1 MTHDLQLLRAYA
13 ADGSEEAFATVVE
26 RHLGLVYAAALR
38 QVRDPHLAEEVTQA
52 VFVILARKA
61 GTLRDGTVI
70 SGWLFRTT
78 RFAAARALRGE
89 QRRQRREQ
97 EAALMD
103 SPASE
108 PAWDEIAPVLDD
120 AIANLGETDRHAIL
134 LRFFE
139 RKELKEVGHALG
151 SSEEAAKKRVA
162 RAVGKLRA
170 FFTRRG
176 VVLSTAGLTSALTVN
191 AVQAAPSGLSI
202 SVTAA
207 VAANGGTVVAT
218 LTLIEATMKAM
229 FYAQLKTAALIVAF
243 ALAAATAGTLLAQQA
258 AKPKTAAPA
267 STVPFDR
274 ATPLGALRDFADA
287 LAQSDSN
294 RVMAAMQAET
304 PAARRIA
311 AAMGEAVAVERDFKR
326 AVAARFGNQRVKV
339 INISFG
345 QAALNTGEDLSDAVT
360 YTDADHAVVRLP
372 SRSRPEK
379 PHTVHMVRVKGV
391 WKFSDEDTPGIDD
404 GEEEALATFRKAA
417 AMMRQTEAEISAGT
431 YQSYEEAARML
442 AKRFVSDRQPA
453 GANLPSPK

>member
-1 MTHDLQLLRAYA
+1 MTPDLQLLRAYA
-13 ADGSEEAFATVVE
+13 ADGSEEAFATVVQ

-78 RFAAARALRGE
+78 RFAAARAARGE

-108 PAWDEIAPVLDD
+108 PAWDEITPVLDD

-134 LRFFE
+134 LRFFD

-162 RAVGKLRA
+162 RAVEKLRA

-176 VVLSTAGLTSALTVN
+176 VVLSTTALSSALAAN
-191 AVQAAPSGLSI
+191 AVQAAPPGLSI

-207 VAANGGTVVAT
+207 VAAHGGTAVAT
-218 LTLIEATMKAM
+218 LTLIQATMKAM
-229 FYAQLKTAALIVAF
+229 FYAQLKTAALVTAF
-243 ALAAATAGTLLAQQA
+243 VLATVTAGTILAQQA
-258 AKPKTAAPA
+258 AKPKTAPPV
-267 STVPFDR
+267 STAPFDR
-274 ATPLGALRDFADA
+274 TTPLGALRDFADA
-287 LAQSDSN
+287 LEQSDSN
-294 RVMAAMQAET
+294 RVMAAMQAGT
-304 PAARRIA
+304 PKAQRIA
-311 AAMGEAVAVERDFKR
+311 AAMGEAVAVERDLKR
-326 AVAARFGNQRVKV
+326 TVAARFGKKRVKV
-339 INISFG
+339 ININFG
-345 QAALNTGEDLSDAVT
+345 QAALNSGEDLSDAVT

-372 SRSRPEK
+372 SRSQPEK
-379 PHTVHMVRVKGV
+379 PHTTHMVRVNGV

-404 GEEEALATFRKAA
+404 GEGEALAAFRKSA
-417 AMMRQTEAEISAGT
+417 AMMRQIEAEISEGK
-431 YQSYEEAARML
+431 YQSYEEAVRML
-442 AKRFVSDRQPA
+442 AKRFVSGPSSSPA
-453 GANLPSPK
+453 ERP

>member
-1 MTHDLQLLRAYA
+1 MTPDLQLLRAYA
-13 ADGSEEAFATVVE
+13 TDGSEEAFAAVVQ

-38 QVRDPHLAEEVTQA
+38 QVRDPHLAEEVTQT

-78 RFAAARALRGE
+78 RFACARALRGE
-89 QRRQRREQ
+89 QRRHRREQ

-108 PAWDEIAPVLDD
+108 PAWDEITPVLDD

-162 RAVGKLRA
+162 RAVEKLRA

-176 VVLSTAGLTSALTVN
+176 VVLSTTGLTSALAVN
-191 AVQAAPSGLSI
+191 AVQAAPPGLSI

-207 VAANGGTVVAT
+207 VAANGGTAVAT
-218 LTLIEATMKAM
+218 LTLIQATMKAM
-229 FYAQLKTAALIVAF
+229 YYAQLKTAALIVAF
-243 ALAAATAGTLLAQQA
+243 VLAAATAGTILAQQA

-267 STVPFDR
+267 SIVPFDR
-274 ATPLGALRDFADA
+274 TTPLGALRDFADA
-287 LAQSDSN
+287 LEQSDSN
-294 RVMAAMQAET
+294 RVMAAMQAGT
-304 PAARRIA
+304 PAAQRIA

-326 AVAARFGNQRVKV
+326 AVAARFGNKRVKV
-339 INISFG
+339 ININFG
-345 QAALNTGEDLSDAVT
+345 QAALNSGEDLSDAVT

-404 GEEEALATFRKAA
+404 GEEEALAAFRKTAA
-417 AMMRQTEAEISAGT
+417 IMRQTEVEIAAGN
-431 YQSYEEAARML
+431 YQSYEEAVRML
-442 AKRFVSDRQPA
+442 AKRFVSK
-453 GANLPSPK
+453 PSPPPAERP

>member
-287 LAQSDSN
+287 LEQSDSN
-294 RVMAAMQAET
+294 RVMAAMQAGT
-304 PAARRIA
+304 PAARKIA